1 MKKIL
6 EVRGLSK
13 RYGRG
18 CARCI
23 DATGPEH
30 DTNVCPHCGAVVAVH
45 DVSFDLHQGEILGI
59 MGESGSGKSTVVKN
73 LFLDEAP
80 SAGRA
85 RFFERSHE
93 HEHAHEY
100 NREHDREQEREYENG
115 HTREHD
121 MFTLNGAQ
129 SRWLRG
135 HRFGMVY
142 QNPHLGLNFNVSAGG
157 NIAERLLMS
166 DVSHYGDIRA
176 RARQL
181 LARTEV
187 LAERM
192 DQSPRTFSGGM
203 QQRVQIAKALATR
216 PPLLFLDEVT
226 TGLDLSV
233 QARILDL
240 ILEIAQEL
248 ATAMIVVTH
257 DLGVIR
263 LLAGRTIVMKY
274 GRVIEAGL
282 TDQILEDPQHAY
294 TQRLV
299 ASAL

>member
-13 RYGRG
+13 IHGRG
-18 CARCI
+18 CPLCVES
-23 DATGPEH
+23 TGPEA
-30 DTNVCPHCGAVVAVH
+30 DTNICPHCGSVVAAHNVNL
-45 DVSFDLHQGEILGI
+45 DLRAGEILGI
-59 MGESGSGKSTVVKN
+59 MGESGSGKSTVVKT
-73 LFLDEAP
+73 LFFDDAPTAGEAI
-80 SAGRA
+80 
-85 RFFERSHE
+85 FF
-93 HEHAHEY
+93 
-100 NREHDREQEREYENG
+100 DGPQG
-115 HTREHD
+115 GQQWD
-121 MFTLNGAQ
+121 MFALNAARQ
-129 SRWLRG
+129 RWLRN

-166 DVSHYGDIRA
+166 DLSHYGEIRE

-187 LAERM
+187 LIDRM
-192 DQSPRTFSGGM
+192 DESPKKFSGGM

-216 PPLLFLDEVT
+216 PPLLYLDEGT

-240 ILEIAQEL
+240 IMEIQQEL
-248 ATAMIVVTH
+248 HTAMIVVTH

-263 LLAGRTIVMKY
+263 LLAGRTLVMKY
-274 GRVIEAGL
+274 GRVIESGL

>member
-1 MKKIL
+1 MSRIL
-6 EVRGLSK
+6 EVRGLS
-13 RYGRG
+13 RIYGPG
-18 CARCI
+18 CPYCI
-23 DATGPEH
+23 AATGPAA
-30 DTNVCPHCGAVVAVH
+30 DTNLCPHCGSVVAIH
-45 DVSFDLHQGEILGI
+45 DVSFDLFAGEILGV
-59 MGESGSGKSTVVKN
+59 MGESGSGKSTVVKTLYFDESPTSGKAIFYDN
-73 LFLDEAP
+73 DRQYELFALNA
-80 SAGRA
+80 A
-85 RFFERSHE
+85 R
-93 HEHAHEY
+93 
-100 NREHDREQEREYENG
+100 Q
-115 HTREHD
+115 
-121 MFTLNGAQ
+121 
-129 SRWLRG
+129 RWLRN

-142 QNPHLGLNFNVSAGG
+142 QNPHLGLNFSISAGG

-166 DVSHYGDIRA
+166 DVMDYGAIRE
-176 RARQL
+176 RAKVL

-187 LAERM
+187 PLARM
-192 DQSPRTFSGGM
+192 DEQPKNFSGGM

-240 ILEIAQEL
+240 ILEIQQEL
-248 ATAMIVVTH
+248 KTAMIVVTH

-263 LLAGRTIVMKY
+263 LLTGRAIVMKY
-274 GRVIEAGL
+274 GRIVESGL

>member
-13 RYGRG
+13 IHGRG
-18 CARCI
+18 CPQCVES
-23 DATGPEH
+23 TGPEA
-30 DTNVCPHCGAVVAVH
+30 DTNICPHCGSVVAAH
-45 DVSFDLHQGEILGI
+45 NVSLDLHAGEILGI
-59 MGESGSGKSTVVKN
+59 MGESGSGKSTVVKT
-73 LFLDEAP
+73 LFFDDAPTAGEAI
-80 SAGRA
+80 
-85 RFFERSHE
+85 FF
-93 HEHAHEY
+93 
-100 NREHDREQEREYENG
+100 DGQEG
-115 HTREHD
+115 GQQWD
-121 MFTLNGAQ
+121 MFALNAARQ
-129 SRWLRG
+129 RWLRN

-166 DVSHYGDIRA
+166 DLSHYGEIRE

-187 LAERM
+187 LVDRM
-192 DQSPRTFSGGM
+192 DESPKKFSGGM

-216 PPLLFLDEVT
+216 PPLLYLDEVT

-240 ILEIAQEL
+240 ILEIQQEL
-248 ATAMIVVTH
+248 HTAMIVVTH
-257 DLGVIR
+257 ALGVIR
-263 LLAGRTIVMKY
+263 LLAGRTVVTKY
-274 GRVIEAGL
+274 GRVLESGL

>member
-13 RYGRG
+13 IYGRG
-18 CARCI
+18 CPLCF
-23 DATGPEH
+23 DSTGPEV
-30 DTNVCPHCGAVVAVH
+30 DTNICPHCGSVVAAH
-45 DVSFDLHQGEILGI
+45 NVSLDLHEGEILGI

-73 LFLDEAP
+73 LFFDEAP
-80 SAGRA
+80 SAGEA
-85 RFFERSHE
+85 IYS
-93 HEHAHEY
+93 
-100 NREHDREQEREYENG
+100 DGSDSKQQW
-115 HTREHD
+115 D
-121 MFTLNGAQ
+121 MFALNAARQ
-129 SRWLRG
+129 RWLRN

-166 DVSHYGDIRA
+166 DISHYGEIRE

-187 LAERM
+187 LVDRM
-192 DQSPRTFSGGM
+192 DESPKKFSGGM
-203 QQRVQIAKALATR
+203 QQRVQIAKALATK

-240 ILEIAQEL
+240 ILEIQQEL
-248 ATAMIVVTH
+248 HTAMIVVTH

-263 LLAGRTIVMKY
+263 LLAGRTLVMKY
-274 GRVIEAGL
+274 GRVIESGL